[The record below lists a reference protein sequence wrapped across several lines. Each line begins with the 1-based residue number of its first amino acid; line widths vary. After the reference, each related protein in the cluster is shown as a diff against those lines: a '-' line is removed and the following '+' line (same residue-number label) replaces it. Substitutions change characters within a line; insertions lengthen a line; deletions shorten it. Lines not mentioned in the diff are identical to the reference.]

1 VNRDVVFDEM
11 VSWYSSMKI
20 KENGEVKNGNVS
32 SNVEQESELIN
43 GPQESS
49 ISGFSNIPWN

>member
-1 VNRDVVFDEM
+1 MFDEM
-11 VSWYSSMKI
+11 FSWYSSMKI
-20 KENGEVKNGNVS
+20 KENGEAKNGNVS

-49 ISGFSNIPWN
+49 INGFSNIPWN